1 MRLGRLGLIVL
12 FGFLFGCTFGAKV
25 QPPPSPILP
34 EIAYVPPCDP
44 KAVAGLTNEAV
55 EALRNRDILLRRH
68 IQTLEQQIRGPQ

>member
-1 MRLGRLGLIVL
+1 MRVGFIVL
-12 FGFLFGCTFGAKV
+12 VMLISGCTFGAKV
-25 QPPPSPILP
+25 QLPPPPMLP
-34 EIAYVPPCDP
+34 EIAYVQPCDP

>member
-1 MRLGRLGLIVL
+1 MRLGLIVL
-12 FGFLFGCTFGAKV
+12 LVLLSGCTFGAKV
-25 QPPPSPILP
+25 QLPPPPTLS

-44 KAVAGLTNEAV
+44 KAVVGLTNEAV